1 MAAVAPLL
9 DPGRFGYL
17 KPKDVARLADAYRF
31 SEAAHAGQKRQSGDP
46 YISHPL
52 AVAEIL
58 AGWHLDGQ
66 TLMAALLHDVTEDT
80 SVTKDEISDT
90 FGKPVAELVDG
101 VSKLDRIEFQS
112 AEDAQAENFRKMLL
126 AMARDVRVILIKLAD
141 RLHNMR
147 TLGAVP
153 PAKRRRVARETMEI
167 YAPIAN
173 RLGLN
178 TLYHELQELSF
189 MHLYPLRYSV
199 LAKATKAARGNRREM
214 IGRTLEAIKKK
225 LAEGGIRATVHGR
238 EKHVY
243 STYRK
248 MIEKHLSF
256 SEVHDIF
263 GARVI
268 VKAVPDCYLALGAL
282 HALYKPIPGKF
293 KDYIAIPK
301 ANGYQ
306 SIHTD
311 LIGPYGVPV
320 EVQIRTEEMNHLAE
334 SGVASHWMYKD
345 DPDRLSELQK
355 QTHRWLQS
363 LLEIQHQSG
372 DPHEFLEHV
381 KVDLFPDEVYVFTPK
396 GRILSLPRGAT
407 AVDFA
412 YAVHTDIG
420 NRCVAAK
427 VNGELVP
434 LRTELRNGDR
444 VEIITASHAKPNPG
458 WLQYVRTGKARSNIR
473 HFLKTMQYEESAG
486 LGERLLEQALRSLKS
501 SLAEID
507 DAAWERAL
515 RDGGARSRGELLADI
530 GLGKRLPAVVARRL
544 MRRPEGGEESLP
556 GGSVTIRGT
565 EGMAVQLASC
575 CRPIPGDAIVGSI
588 KKGQGLVVHLSDCA
602 SIVRSRR
609 KEPEQWIDVEWDTR
623 TTRLFQAAI
632 NVTVEN
638 QRGVLAKVASEIAEA
653 GSNIDAISME
663 EDRAMYTIMRL
674 VLEVANRQHLARV
687 MRALRRLP
695 AVKRISR
702 MKE

>member
-9 DPGRFGYL
+9 DEERFGYL
-17 KPKDVARLADAYRF
+17 KPKDVARLAEAYRF

-58 AGWHLDGQ
+58 AEWHLDGQ

-147 TLGAVP
+147 TLGAVA
-153 PAKRRRVARETMEI
+153 PAKRRRIARETMEI

-225 LAEGGIRATVHGR
+225 LADGGIKATVHGR

-268 VKAVPDCYLALGAL
+268 VKTVPDCYLALGAL

-444 VEIITASHAKPNPG
+444 IEIITASHAKPNPG

-486 LGERLLEQALRSLKS
+486 LGERLLDQALRALKS

-515 RDGGARSRGELLADI
+515 RDGGIRSRGELLADI

-544 MRRPEGGEESLP
+544 VRRPDGGEEAHP
-556 GGSVTIRGT
+556 VGSVTIRGT
-565 EGMAVQLASC
+565 EGMAVQLATC

-588 KKGQGLVVHLSDCA
+588 KKGQGLVVHVSDCA
-602 SIVRSRR
+602 SIVRSRK
-609 KEPEQWIDVEWDTR
+609 KEPEQWIDVEWDAR

-632 NVTVEN
+632 SVTVEN

-663 EDRAMYTIMRL
+663 EDRAMYTVMRL

-687 MRALRRLP
+687 MRGLRRLP

>member
-1 MAAVAPLL
+1 MAAATDLL
-9 DPGRFGYL
+9 SPERFGYL
-17 KPKDVARLADAYRF
+17 KPTDVARLAEAYRF
-31 SEAAHAGQKRQSGDP
+31 SEAAHAGQTRQSGDP

-58 AGWHLDGQ
+58 ADWHLDGQ

-126 AMARDVRVILIKLAD
+126 AMARDVRVMLIKLAD

-147 TLGAVP
+147 TLGAVS

-178 TLYHELQELSF
+178 TLYHELQELAFS
-189 MHLYPLRYSV
+189 HLYPTRYKV

-214 IGRTLEAIKKK
+214 IGRTLEAAKKK
-225 LAEGGIRATVHGR
+225 LAESGIPATVFGR

-263 GARVI
+263 GLRVI
-268 VKAVPDCYLALGAL
+268 VADVPACYRALGAL
-282 HALYKPIPGKF
+282 HGLYKPIPGKF

-320 EVQIRTEEMNHLAE
+320 EVQIRTDQMHRLAE

-345 DPDRLSELQK
+345 DADKLSELQK

-372 DPHEFLEHV
+372 DPQEFLEHV

-444 VEIITASHAKPNPG
+444 VEIITASHAKPSPG

-486 LGERLLEQALRSLKS
+486 LGERLLDQALRALKG
-501 SLAEID
+501 SLAEVEEP
-507 DAAWERAL
+507 AWERVV
-515 RDGGARSRGELLADI
+515 RDSGARSREELLADI

-544 MRRPEGGEESLP
+544 TKNVDVNDAKAA
-556 GGSVTIRGT
+556 GSVTIRGT
-565 EGMAVQLASC
+565 EGMAVQLATC

-588 KKGQGLVVHLSDCA
+588 KKGQGLVVHGSDCA
-602 SIVRSRR
+602 ASLRSR
-609 KEPEQWIDVEWDTR
+609 KNEPEQWIDVEWDPR

-638 QRGVLAKVASEIAEA
+638 QRGVLAKVASEIADA
-653 GSNIDAISME
+653 GSNIDSITMGD
-663 EDRAMYTIMRL
+663 DRTVFTAMHF
-674 VLEVANRQHLARV
+674 VLEVKNRQHLARV

-695 AVKRISR
+695 DVQKISR
-702 MKE
+702 TRE

>member
-1 MAAVAPLL
+1 MAAAVPTLEQ
-9 DPGRFGYL
+9 GRFGYL
-17 KPKDVARLADAYRF
+17 KPKDVARLAEAYRF
-31 SEAAHAGQKRQSGDP
+31 SEAAHAGQTRQSGDP

-58 AGWHLDGQ
+58 ADWHLDGQ

-101 VSKLDRIEFQS
+101 VSKLDKIEFQS
-112 AEDAQAENFRKMLL
+112 AEVAQAENFRKMLL
-126 AMARDVRVILIKLAD
+126 AMARDVRIILIKLAD

-178 TLYHELQELSF
+178 TLFHELQELAFS
-189 MHLYPLRYSV
+189 HLYPGRYKV
-199 LAKATKAARGNRREM
+199 LAKATAAARGNRREM
-214 IGRTLEAIKKK
+214 IGRTLEATKKK
-225 LAEGGIRATVHGR
+225 LADAAIPATVQGR

-263 GARVI
+263 GLRVV
-268 VKAVPDCYLALGAL
+268 VKDVPACYLALGAL
-282 HALYKPIPGKF
+282 HGLYKPIPGKF

-320 EVQIRTEEMNHLAE
+320 EVQIRTEQMHRLAE

-345 DPDRLSELQK
+345 DADRLSELQK
-355 QTHRWLQS
+355 QTHQWLQS
-363 LLEIQHQSG
+363 LLEIQNQSG
-372 DPHEFLEHV
+372 DPQEFLEHV

-396 GRILSLPRGAT
+396 GKILSLPRGAT

-412 YAVHTDIG
+412 YQVHTDIG

-434 LRTELRNGDR
+434 LRTELRNGER

-458 WLQYVRTGKARSNIR
+458 WLQYVRTGKARANIR

-486 LGERLLEQALRSLKS
+486 LGERLLEQALKALNST
-501 SLAEID
+501 LAEID
-507 DAAWERAL
+507 ATAWERTV
-515 RDGGARSRGELLADI
+515 RDGGARSREELLADI
-530 GLGKRLPAVVARRL
+530 GLGKRLPAVVARHLLKKSDAR
-544 MRRPEGGEESLP
+544 EESRT

-588 KKGQGLVVHLSDCA
+588 KKGQGLVVHVSDCA
-602 SIVRSRR
+602 SIVRSR
-609 KEPEQWIDVEWDTR
+609 KIEPDLWIDVEWDPR
-623 TTRLFQAAI
+623 ITRLFQAAI
-632 NVTVEN
+632 SVVVEN
-638 QRGVLAKVASEIAEA
+638 QRGVLAKVASEVADA

-663 EDRAMYTIMRL
+663 EDRAVFTTMHF

-695 AVKRISR
+695 DVKKISR
-702 MKE
+702 ARE